1 MITDIGDQCCEGKV
15 VLTLEGGY
23 NISGER
29 DSVKEVLRELAD
41 LSTTNPRDMMALA
54 NPEMIRY
61 LLERVKSVQSKYW
74 ESLSF

>member
-1 MITDIGDQCCEGKV
+1 
-15 VLTLEGGY
+15 
-23 NISGER
+23 
-29 DSVKEVLRELAD
+29 
-41 LSTTNPRDMMALA
+41 MALA

>member
-41 LSTTNPRDMMALA
+41 LSATNPRDMMALA